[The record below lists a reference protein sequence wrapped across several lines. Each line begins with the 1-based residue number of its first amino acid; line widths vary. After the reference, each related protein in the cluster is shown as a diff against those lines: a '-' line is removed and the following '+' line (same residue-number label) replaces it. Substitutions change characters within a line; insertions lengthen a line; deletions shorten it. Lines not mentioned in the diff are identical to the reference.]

1 MRLNFWKTRFY
12 PCPAEMKSL
21 VPVLNSFP
29 ERLYYIGLSQS
40 QNYWHLDWR
49 SLSFVVC
56 ALHLRILAVSWLLPT
71 RCQWHSFPHL
81 WRPTVCPDS
90 ANVPWVVDKF
100 PPIKG
105 GLNQWLQAWFCI
117 WIVYDTYW
125 TQRGLFVDVVQELG
139 IPVSSSFVVML
150 MFSDTD
156 LETVVRPYTFL
167 SAGAA
172 SGSHSNV

>member
-1 MRLNFWKTRFY
+1 MSGKQVSTLALQKWKVLCLSWTLFLNGCITLDFI
-12 PCPAEMKSL
+12 SL
-21 VPVLNSFP
+21 ST
-29 ERLYYIGLSQS
+29 IDI
-40 QNYWHLDWR
+40 LDWR
-49 SLSFVVC
+49 ILSFAVC
-56 ALHLRILAVSWLLPT
+56 ALHLRVLAASWLLPT

-81 WRPTVCPDS
+81 WQPAVCPDI

-100 PPIKG
+100 PPIKE

-117 WIVYDTYW
+117 WIVYGTCW

-139 IPVSSSFVVML
+139 IPVSSSFIVML
-150 MFSDTD
+150 MFLDPD
-156 LETVVRPYTFL
+156 LEIVVVQSYTFL